1 MEGFLV
7 YWALTTLV
15 GTIWLLI
22 GHLDNQDHISI
33 GDILGFFLISGMFA
47 WAFVIMWLLDAAR
60 IKVKRNEKTQKQS
73 SGTVVGGNEK

>member
-73 SGTVVGGNEK
+73 AGEINGGDGK